1 MSGGDSVDSAV
12 EAQRFSTIAAMLL
25 STIAPAFAGRPW
37 RAAGYDYVEAPAGVA
52 DYHLA
57 TAAGVLLYVRP
68 VGGAFPAEAFG
79 AIADGVTDC
88 GAILVRAAQIGL
100 RLRFGVGTFWIG
112 NAALPASSG
121 SVFLG
126 EGQATRILFSGDQ
139 AIKCRPAEGLTGPA
153 MFSTFAQGVVVR
165 GINFVRTAFSTAAS
179 AIFMANVRG
188 LWVDG
193 CHYSGSRLLMVSH
206 EAQES
211 GAYNTASGS
220 TTVDPA
226 VVAGFSAADITDL
239 NEHIFVRDNV
249 SWNTQFGAQG
259 VRINWARYGQISG
272 NSFPY
277 GNISWWGGGATPTTG
292 GQPGMLRRFAHFR
305 IYGNYCSWNN
315 GGIYGN
321 NGECI
326 VAANNTLEYSLDT
339 ALDFEGCINCEG
351 IGNTIRHFGNY
362 ATSTFYLARNV
373 SFRSNTIECTMQ
385 GASISALLG
394 VTTYMQSV
402 SITGI
407 ADSGDGGTNVTVS
420 IGADLVSGQTV
431 LIQTAPG
438 GPRQPV
444 TITRVS
450 STVYRANVAYQAGW
464 AAGGAMAF
472 QRGRTYFCAT
482 AGLGVD
488 ATGVVK
494 GEVVFEENTVGAYD
508 GLLGSTQDTQ
518 AETVIVRNNKLTNCR
533 VSLTYGTGDQ
543 KVVTENVMKFRHA
556 VGSYATGY
564 VAAVPEADSYM
575 LIDVDGY
582 TKATVSRNIIA
593 LLSNGVWVPAGTA
606 AINVTTSRQSNGQI
620 SVDIEGNK
628 LTRVQTGNVTDGLNH
643 SSSNVLS
650 IGASA
655 SISDNLLPSIVDSSP
670 AGACR
675 SAFSGNRVTG
685 TGGSLDLLALAP
697 ANGATLA
704 MAANHRQVY
713 LTHGATIGSMVLTL
727 PVDPADE
734 AVFRVTARSA
744 VTTLTVTNGSTG
756 APTVIGSI
764 PGALAAG
771 QTVQV
776 RFSRSL
782 NAWIWG

>member
-1 MSGGDSVDSAV
+1 MALVLGRDYTVGQANGDAGGEIALTATVAGARLKVRRRTVRAQGTEYLPNDSFPAKTHEGALDRLTLIVQEQDATVADLTARALLVPDGEAMAPLPSAAQRAGQFLGFDAQGAVVLLPGTTPAPASARLVAMSGGDSVDSAV

-165 GINFVRTAFSTAAS
+165 GINFVRTAFSTSAS

-259 VRINWARYGQISG
+259 IRVNWARYGEISG
-272 NSFPY
+272 NMLPY
-277 GNISWWGGGATPTTG
+277 GNISWWGGGAKPLEG
-292 GQPGMLRRFAHFR
+292 GQIAMLRRFRAFR
-305 IYGNYCSWNN
+305 IFGNYCSWNN

-321 NGECI
+321 NGEGI
-326 VAANNTLEYSLDT
+326 SVTGNVLERSIDT
-339 ALDFEGCINCEG
+339 ALDFEGCIDCTAT
-351 IGNTIRHFGNY
+351 GNTIKHFGNY
-362 ATSTFYLARNV
+362 ACSTFYVARNIN
-373 SFRSNTIECTMQ
+373 FTGNTIECTVE
-385 GASISALLG
+385 GAGLSSGLGITTYSQSWAISA
-394 VTTYMQSV
+394 
-402 SITGI
+402 I
-407 ADSGDGGTNVTVS
+407 ADSGDGGTTLTL
-420 IGADLVSGQTV
+420 ATAPDLASGQLALV
-431 LIQTAPG
+431 QTTPG
-438 GPRQPV
+438 G
-444 TITRVS
+444 
-450 STVYRANVAYQAGW
+450 
-464 AAGGAMAF
+464 AA
-472 QRGRTYFCAT
+472 
-482 AGLGVD
+482 
-488 ATGVVK
+488 
-494 GEVVFEENTVGAYD
+494 
-508 GLLGSTQDTQ
+508 
-518 AETVIVRNNKLTNCR
+518 
-533 VSLTYGTGDQ
+533 
-543 KVVTENVMKFRHA
+543 
-556 VGSYATGY
+556 
-564 VAAVPEADSYM
+564 P
-575 LIDVDGY
+575 
-582 TKATVSRNIIA
+582 
-593 LLSNGVWVPAGTA
+593 
-606 AINVTTSRQSNGQI
+606 
-620 SVDIEGNK
+620 
-628 LTRVQTGNVTDGLNH
+628 
-643 SSSNVLS
+643 
-650 IGASA
+650 
-655 SISDNLLPSIVDSSP
+655 
-670 AGACR
+670 
-675 SAFSGNRVTG
+675 
-685 TGGSLDLLALAP
+685 
-697 ANGATLA
+697 
-704 MAANHRQVY
+704 
-713 LTHGATIGSMVLTL
+713 
-727 PVDPADE
+727 
-734 AVFRVTARSA
+734 
-744 VTTLTVTNGSTG
+744 
-756 APTVIGSI
+756 
-764 PGALAAG
+764 
-771 QTVQV
+771 
-776 RFSRSL
+776 
-782 NAWIWG
+782 

>member
-1 MSGGDSVDSAV
+1 MTTAAATPRADYIEDGTTLNFPAPWRYLAPDDLAITRLRAGVAPMALVLGRDYTVGQANGDAGGEIALTATVAGARLKVRRRTVRAQGTEYLPNDSFPAKTHEGALDRLTLIVQEQDATVADLTARALLVPDGEAMAPLPSAAQRAGQFLGFDAQGAVVLLPGTTPAPASARLVAMSGGDSVDSAV

-165 GINFVRTAFSTAAS
+165 GINFVRTAFSTSAS

-259 VRINWARYGQISG
+259 IRVNWARYGEISG
-272 NSFPY
+272 NMLPY
-277 GNISWWGGGATPTTG
+277 GNISWWGGGAKPLEG
-292 GQPGMLRRFAHFR
+292 GQIAMLRRFRAFR
-305 IYGNYCSWNN
+305 IFGNYCSWNN

-321 NGECI
+321 NGEGSPSPGTSLRGQSTRRSTSR
-326 VAANNTLEYSLDT
+326 AAST
-339 ALDFEGCINCEG
+339 APPRAIQSSTSETTPVPPSMSPG
-351 IGNTIRHFGNY
+351 
-362 ATSTFYLARNV
+362 TSTLRATPSNARWRGWVVERPGDYDLLAV
-373 SFRSNTIECTMQ
+373 
-385 GASISALLG
+385 
-394 VTTYMQSV
+394 V
-402 SITGI
+402 
-407 ADSGDGGTNVTVS
+407 GD
-420 IGADLVSGQTV
+420 Q
-431 LIQTAPG
+431 
-438 GPRQPV
+438 RH
-444 TITRVS
+444 R
-450 STVYRANVAYQAGW
+450 R
-464 AAGGAMAF
+464 
-472 QRGRTYFCAT
+472 QRGRRDHAHP
-482 AGLGVD
+482 
-488 ATGVVK
+488 
-494 GEVVFEENTVGAYD
+494 
-508 GLLGSTQDTQ
+508 
-518 AETVIVRNNKLTNCR
+518 RN
-533 VSLTYGTGDQ
+533 
-543 KVVTENVMKFRHA
+543 
-556 VGSYATGY
+556 
-564 VAAVPEADSYM
+564 
-575 LIDVDGY
+575 
-582 TKATVSRNIIA
+582 
-593 LLSNGVWVPAGTA
+593 
-606 AINVTTSRQSNGQI
+606 
-620 SVDIEGNK
+620 
-628 LTRVQTGNVTDGLNH
+628 
-643 SSSNVLS
+643 
-650 IGASA
+650 
-655 SISDNLLPSIVDSSP
+655 SP
-670 AGACR
+670 
-675 SAFSGNRVTG
+675 
-685 TGGSLDLLALAP
+685 
-697 ANGATLA
+697 
-704 MAANHRQVY
+704 
-713 LTHGATIGSMVLTL
+713 
-727 PVDPADE
+727 
-734 AVFRVTARSA
+734 
-744 VTTLTVTNGSTG
+744 
-756 APTVIGSI
+756 
-764 PGALAAG
+764 
-771 QTVQV
+771 
-776 RFSRSL
+776 
-782 NAWIWG
+782 